1 MWNFTAIAFTFL
13 IACCLSAGA
22 AATPSTV
29 TGEGGTIYFSV
40 VVSNAPAT
48 LNSSGVLSA
57 VDRAIQLINND
68 PTILPRHHLQRS
80 LLSTQVSDTEHNNFV
95 TCHPWIRYI
104 GACTC
109 FTQDG
114 IIDDGMHLRYTGDAI
129 IIHAM

>member
-13 IACCLSAGA
+13 IACCLSAG
-22 AATPSTV
+22 ATPSTV

-80 LLSTQVSDTEHNNFV
+80 LLSTQVSDIEHNNFV
-95 TCHPWIRYI
+95 TCHPWIRYT

-114 IIDDGMHLRYTGDAI
+114 IIDDGMHL
-129 IIHAM
+129 

>member
-22 AATPSTV
+22 ATPGTV

-80 LLSTQVSDTEHNNFV
+80 LLSTQVSDTEQNFV
-95 TCHPWIRYI
+95 TCHPWIVYGCMYVLHSGWHHR
-104 GACTC
+104 
-109 FTQDG
+109 
-114 IIDDGMHLRYTGDAI
+114 
-129 IIHAM
+129 